1 MIMERQKK
9 EREEMTAQVK
19 RYIILVV
26 IAQPLCTWS
35 VYCNIL
41 NIYWLLVFKNITL
54 KIEIKSQNAI

>member
-1 MIMERQKK
+1 
-9 EREEMTAQVK
+9 MTAQVK

-41 NIYWLLVFKNITL
+41 NIYWLLEYYIKN
-54 KIEIKSQNAI
+54 